1 MIQPLSPAFCG
12 VFVYLPNDWS
22 PLALHNALYKWGVIM
37 DRDLYR
43 RQRERER
50 QAAQSR
56 RAQESEP
63 RASSVERARQ
73 DQFYEAVPAS
83 AQPLY
88 GPAYTRA
95 EPVALDPEI
104 ARPDRASRVVAVI
117 LYTGE
122 VLLLARVLFR
132 ALSANS
138 ASGLVQFV
146 YNVTAPLVTPFV
158 GIFALPVRPALEVA
172 TITAMI
178 VYAAIGY
185 LVVAAIRAVRGRRM
199 RDL

>member
-1 MIQPLSPAFCG
+1 
-12 VFVYLPNDWS
+12 
-22 PLALHNALYKWGVIM
+22 M

-50 QAAQSR
+50 QAELAR
-56 RAQESEP
+56 RAQERDLRP
-63 RASSVERARQ
+63 SSVERPR
-73 DQFYEAVPAS
+73 DEFYEAVPGAP
-83 AQPLY
+83 AAPLY

-117 LYTGE
+117 LYAVE
-122 VLLLARVLFR
+122 ILLLARLLFR
-132 ALSANS
+132 ALGANS
-138 ASGLVQFV
+138 ANGLVQFV
-146 YNVTAPLVTPFV
+146 YNITAPLVSPFV
-158 GIFALPVRPALEVA
+158 NIFALPIRPAVEVA

-178 VYAAIGY
+178 VYAALGY
-185 LVVAAIRAVRGRRM
+185 LVIAAIRAARGRRM